1 MQTPVQSDQRR
12 LSHTRTPTVRI
23 AGHSKFKS
31 DTMVTDMMARIG
43 DIGERQLIE
52 DFRSFIRPEGMIGP
66 GDDAAVIENGTV
78 VTTDV
83 VTFDRHF
90 PAGMSYEQFGWYA
103 AAVNFSDLAA
113 MGARPI
119 GFLAA
124 LALPLDLEAQA
135 AYDIMSGIDQCCEFC
150 GTGIVGGDTK
160 TGPGIVAGTALGTM
174 DGRPPM
180 RRSGARP
187 GDMVTVDADAGTVD
201 IEGVEMRDTV
211 SSAVMVDGKVLLLK
225 RPDSCHSF
233 PGMWSLVAGKIE
245 PGETPEQAA
254 RREIA
259 EETGLEVGAPDA
271 STRPVHVREGSIL
284 WRVHPFLFRLDS
296 AEPVLNDENEAF
308 EWVSPEDIQSR
319 ETVVDTFLVV
329 DRMLNNQ

>member
-1 MQTPVQSDQRR
+1 MNGEGSAHGCKAFVKGFRCKVCKHSYKAKTKEHKGIR
-12 LSHTRTPTVRI
+12 LIFLRNTREN
-23 AGHSKFKS
+23 AEF
-31 DTMVTDMMARIG
+31 AF
-43 DIGERQLIE
+43 QL
-52 DFRSFIRPEGMIGP
+52 
-66 GDDAAVIENGTV
+66 
-78 VTTDV
+78 
-83 VTFDRHF
+83 
-90 PAGMSYEQFGWYA
+90 A
-103 AAVNFSDLAA
+103 AAF
-113 MGARPI
+113 
-119 GFLAA
+119 FLGS
-124 LALPLDLEAQA
+124 PLTE
-135 AYDIMSGIDQCCEFC
+135 SGQD
-150 GTGIVGGDTK
+150 GD
-160 TGPGIVAGTALGTM
+160 V
-174 DGRPPM
+174 
-180 RRSGARP
+180 
-187 GDMVTVDADAGTVD
+187 VTVDATAGTVE
-201 IEGVEMRDTV
+201 IRDVVMKPTV
-211 SSAVMVDGKVLLLK
+211 SSAVLVDGKVLMLK
-225 RPDSCHSF
+225 RPDRCHSF